1 MKASFNEK
9 LIAYLTLISG
19 LSISAV
25 AVYYSVMGLIS
36 IFSAAVIPIFI
47 MGVTLEISKLI
58 ATLWLKQNWKIA
70 PLTIKIYLSA
80 AILILML
87 ITSMGIFGF
96 LSKSHSD
103 QGLVTGNNTIQ
114 INEINRQIAVEKR
127 NIDDA
132 NKVISQ
138 LDQSVQALIDANRI
152 RGSTGSIAVRKNQSQ
167 ERDSLNKIIAEST
180 TRINKLEAEKLP
192 LEQQRLNIEAEVGP
206 IKYIAAFIYGDN
218 PDKSLLEKAVTWV
231 IVIIVC
237 VFDPLAIVLLL
248 ASQLSFQYFNNQ
260 KLKEKVKIEPPMEE
274 IVPSET
280 IDSTIKNNTDDF
292 DLKNYPYLFDRPKSY
307 HPPGVEPVG
316 PQVYNT
322 TTVIKTSNEPSFT
335 EPEKLFIQNE
345 EQKESNLWTSTNTV
359 IKNNP
364 IINEV
369 DYKNISKEK
378 LEEKINYYANM
389 LRDKKILATEIPVEL
404 LQQVKARV

>member
-47 MGVTLEISKLI
+47 MGITLEVSKLI

-248 ASQLSFQYFNNQ
+248 ASQLSFQNFNNQ

-292 DLKNYPYLFDRPKSY
+292 DLKNYPYLFNKPKSY

-322 TTVIKTSNEPSFT
+322 TTIIETHEPSFI

-389 LRDKKILATEIPVEL
+389 LRDKKILATEIPVEI

>member
-1 MKASFNEK
+1 MKVSFNEK

-47 MGVTLEISKLI
+47 MGVTLEVSKLI
-58 ATLWLKQNWKIA
+58 ATLWLKQNWHIA
-70 PLTIKIYLSA
+70 PLTIKTYLIS

-103 QGLVTGNNTIQ
+103 QNLVTGNNIIQ
-114 INEINRQIAVEKR
+114 INEINRQIAIEKR

-152 RGSTGSIAVRKNQSQ
+152 RGATGSIAVRKNQSQ
-167 ERDSLNKIIAEST
+167 ERDTLNKIIAEST
-180 TRINKLEAEKLP
+180 TRINKLEADKLP

-206 IKYIAAFIYGDN
+206 IKYIATFIYGNN
-218 PDKSLLEKAVTWV
+218 PDKSLLEKSVTWV
-231 IVIIVC
+231 IIIIVC

-248 ASQLSFQYFNNQ
+248 ASQLSFQNFRNQ
-260 KLKEKVKIEPPMEE
+260 KSHAGEIPKIDPPMEE
-274 IVPSET
+274 PILKKELVET
-280 IDSTIKNNTDDF
+280 KENEF
-292 DLKNYPYLFDRPKSY
+292 DLSKHPYLFVKPKMY
-307 HPPGVEPVG
+307 HPPGITPVG
-316 PQVYNT
+316 PQVYT
-322 TTVIKTSNEPSFT
+322 STTVENPIEPVFVES
-335 EPEKLFIQNE
+335 EKLFIQNE
-345 EQKESNLWTSTNTV
+345 EQKESSLWTSTNTV
-359 IKNNP
+359 VKNNP

-378 LEEKINYYANM
+378 LEEKVVYYANL
-389 LRDKKILATEIPVEL
+389 LRDKKIMATEIPVDI